1 MTDVVIAGAGPAG
14 CIAAI
19 VLARAGAR
27 VLLLD
32 RARFPRPK
40 LCGDSVN
47 PGALALL
54 GRLSLANQIE
64 PDGVRCDGMIVTGER
79 GVRIEARY
87 PRGVAGRF
95 ISRTHF
101 DSWLLD
107 KAIASGVDF
116 AHDTRVLAAEMLE
129 SGARGERRVV
139 GVRVQERCGATRTV
153 RAAITI
159 AADGRRSTL
168 AFGLGL
174 ARHPA
179 RPRRWA
185 VGAYFEGVCGV
196 SSLGEMHIRQG
207 HYIGVA
213 PLPGGVVN
221 ACLVAQDLT
230 TLRSAPGLPA
240 LLTGRLL
247 GDSILG
253 PRFARA
259 RLVTRPIALGP
270 LAVDSSAAGIAGL
283 LLAGDAAGFV
293 DPMTGD
299 GLYFA
304 MRGGELAAQ
313 AALLALSG
321 QEPSPHAWLAA
332 RRQREFR
339 WKQRFNR
346 TLRLVVSA
354 PRVIGVGSRL
364 AKAYPGLIEQVVR
377 VAGDVGRG
385 AENADS
391 RQTVAESRRI

>member
-1 MTDVVIAGAGPAG
+1 
-14 CIAAI
+14 
-19 VLARAGAR
+19 
-27 VLLLD
+27 
-32 RARFPRPK
+32 
-40 LCGDSVN
+40 
-47 PGALALL
+47 
-54 GRLSLANQIE
+54 
-64 PDGVRCDGMIVTGER
+64 
-79 GVRIEARY
+79 VRIEAPY

-107 KAIASGVDF
+107 KAIASGVEFRD
-116 AHDTRVLAAEMLE
+116 DTRAVAPETE
-129 SGARGERRVV
+129 GPDARGERRVT
-139 GVRVQERCGATRTV
+139 GVRVQERGGTTRTV
-153 RAAITI
+153 HAPVTI

-196 SSLGEMHIRQG
+196 SSFGEMHIREG

-221 ACLVAQDLT
+221 ACLVAPDLT
-230 TLRSAPGLPA
+230 ALRSAPGLPA
-240 LLTGRLL
+240 LLTGRLHR
-247 GDSILG
+247 DPILG
-253 PRFARA
+253 PRFSRA

-270 LAVDSSAAGIAGL
+270 LAVDSGAAGTPGL
-283 LLAGDAAGFV
+283 LLAGDAAGFI

-304 MRGGELAAQ
+304 MRGGELAAR

-321 QEPSPHAWLAA
+321 QEHSPHDWLAA
-332 RRQREFR
+332 RRRREFR
-339 WKQRFNR
+339 WKQRFDR
-346 TLRLVVSA
+346 TLRLVVSE
-354 PRVIGVGSRL
+354 PRAVSVGSRL

-385 AENADS
+385 AANAES
-391 RQTVAESRRI
+391 QQSLTESRRI